1 MKRKERLACS
11 SVKLHTE
18 YRGGRKVSNL
28 FVMFDDGA
36 DVPVGVQIDHDDV
49 VRSDTQADDGE
60 RGRADEAS
68 PSDSAALL
76 ERDRVE
82 NGKAAL
88 DGERQDEAGGIIG
101 EQVAEI
107 LLEDAEELDAVDEVE
122 RRARK
127 VPAADSRRQAPEQ
140 DADEVE

>member
-1 MKRKERLACS
+1 
-11 SVKLHTE
+11 
-18 YRGGRKVSNL
+18 
-28 FVMFDDGA
+28 MFDDGA

-122 RRARK
+122 RRARE
-127 VPAADSRRQAPEQ
+127 VPAADGRRQAPEQ